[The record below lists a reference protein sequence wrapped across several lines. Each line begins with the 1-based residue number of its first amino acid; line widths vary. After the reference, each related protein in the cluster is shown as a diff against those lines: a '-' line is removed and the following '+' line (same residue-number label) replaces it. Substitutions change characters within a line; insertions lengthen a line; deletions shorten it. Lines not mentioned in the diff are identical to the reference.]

1 MKLKIIFSYLST
13 KTYVVGTRKNCL
25 NETVLLSTQ
34 NTCLNFYFP
43 KVFLSET
50 MISLIQFDTIMLLLC
65 SLTLT
70 MLNPNIPG
78 VVNSVDSDQLAS
90 RPSDQDPHRF
100 PFCS

>member
-1 MKLKIIFSYLST
+1 MIFWTPILEYLKIRPLPNSKLPLMALALT
-13 KTYVVGTRKNCL
+13 KFWREN
-25 NETVLLSTQ
+25 S
-34 NTCLNFYFP
+34 
-43 KVFLSET
+43 
-50 MISLIQFDTIMLLLC
+50 IQFDTIMLLVC